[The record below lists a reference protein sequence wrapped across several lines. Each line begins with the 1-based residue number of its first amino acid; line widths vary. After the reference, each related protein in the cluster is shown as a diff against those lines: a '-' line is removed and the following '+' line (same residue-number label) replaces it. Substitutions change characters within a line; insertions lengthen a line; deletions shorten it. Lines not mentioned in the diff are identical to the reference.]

1 MQVHPRE
8 QHKNRNRGKD
18 QHPLREVTRNS
29 LDTRSQEVGERE
41 VSREQTVL
49 ALVGV
54 GGLESLDQGLN
65 GKEWNGTFWSESN
78 VLYLDGSVVT
88 QVNKFVKIHPT
99 VLLKL
104 QHDIACKLYLNKRTD
119 PKSKYYLAM

>member
-8 QHKNRNRGKD
+8 QHNNRNRGKD

-29 LDTRSQEVGERE
+29 LDTRSQEMGERE

-49 ALVGV
+49 ALVGG
-54 GGLESLDQGLN
+54 GGLESLGQGLN
-65 GKEWNGTFWSESN
+65 GKECNGTFWSESN

-88 QVNKFVKIHPT
+88 QVNKCQNSSNCPLKI
-99 VLLKL
+99 
-104 QHDIACKLYLNKRTD
+104 A
-119 PKSKYYLAM
+119 A

>member
-8 QHKNRNRGKD
+8 QHKNSNRGKD
-18 QHPLREVTRNS
+18 QHAFRVVTRNS

-41 VSREQTVL
+41 ESREQTVL

-54 GGLESLDQGLN
+54 EGLESLGRGLN
-65 GKEWNGTFWSESN
+65 GKECNGTFWSESN

-88 QVNKFVKIHPT
+88 QGI
-99 VLLKL
+99 
-104 QHDIACKLYLNKRTD
+104 
-119 PKSKYYLAM
+119 